1 MDHGHY
7 KSQDKRDSTSDYC
20 ISEIVMPSAGE
31 LKHCHEIG
39 NPRHIQPDAFNS
51 KVQRPEKSRN
61 ALNTHQMSIG
71 KQK

>member
-1 MDHGHY
+1 
-7 KSQDKRDSTSDYC
+7 
-20 ISEIVMPSAGE
+20 MPSAGE